1 MSNQKGQHPN
11 KKGEGKINISNK
23 GNLSNS
29 AIHWSLSMSECEPKF
44 YSYSLLVTVL
54 CIYYCCTEKGKKWIH
69 EWIIVI

>member
-44 YSYSLLVTVL
+44 SIPILYWLL
-54 CIYYCCTEKGKKWIH
+54 YYVF
-69 EWIIVI
+69 IIAAQRRERNGYMNG